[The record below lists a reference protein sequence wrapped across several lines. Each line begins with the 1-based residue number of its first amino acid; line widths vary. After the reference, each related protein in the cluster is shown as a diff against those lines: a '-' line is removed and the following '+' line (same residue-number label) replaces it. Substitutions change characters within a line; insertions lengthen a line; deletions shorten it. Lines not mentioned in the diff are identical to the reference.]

1 MEVKKFLLLF
11 PLFFLALGM
20 VFAQADDSGQ
30 GDEAPAV
37 SAGHTEEPAGDGSAF
52 RLSGTEGGSLF
63 MQRLTWEEARY
74 AVRYQVILE
83 RKRETTG
90 VFAEVLRRNLDAAET
105 YIDISVPAGDY
116 RFKVY
121 SFNILGL
128 LDSQSDWEHFTVLQ
142 ALNPAIL
149 GFAPAAFYFDRLTPR
164 VIVLT
169 GENIL
174 PESEIYLESKT
185 QANESGT
192 PLIIKP
198 RDILR
203 NELGENAR
211 LFFEEEDLVAGKY
224 EIIVINPGGLDTR
237 SGIFTIAVA
246 KPFDINVSL
255 AYSPYFTLFGQ
266 RDFFLDRAFIPLGFS
281 LRSSFIPLKM
291 NIGNLGPEVSISYAR
306 LRSEKDGFKTSAH
319 MIAVNFDAM
328 FQYWITRKI
337 LSVNGRAGLGF
348 AGIFNYVFTF
358 STGQTWDPINT
369 AAFSFN
375 LGASV
380 QWMFRKQFFVEGGL
394 DYIHVAHREIPM
406 GLLRLGFF
414 GGYQF

>member
-1 MEVKKFLLLF
+1 MAFRRGIIFLS
-11 PLFFLALGM
+11 LFFLILGI
-20 VFAQADDSGQ
+20 VFSQELTDEDSRDEPVESEDKS
-30 GDEAPAV
+30 GDEA
-37 SAGHTEEPAGDGSAF
+37 SF
-52 RLSGTEGGSLF
+52 RLSGTESGMLF

-90 VFAEVLRRNLDAAET
+90 VYTEVLRRNMDADDT
-105 YIDISVPAGDY
+105 FIDISVPAGEY
-116 RFKVY
+116 RFMVY

-128 LDSQSDWEHFTVLQ
+128 LDSQSDWEYFTVLQ
-142 ALNPAIL
+142 ALSPTIL
-149 GFAPAAFYFDRLTPR
+149 AFSPAAFYFDRLTPR
-164 VIVLT
+164 IIVLT

-174 PESEIYLESKT
+174 PDSEIFLESKT
-185 QANESGT
+185 QFYESGD

-198 RDILR
+198 SDILS

-211 LFFEEEDLVAGKY
+211 LFFDEEDLIEGKY
-224 EIIVINPGGLDTR
+224 DIVAINPGGLDTR
-237 SGIFTIAVA
+237 LGTFTIAVA
-246 KPFDINVSL
+246 KPFDINVAG
-255 AYSPYFTLFGQ
+255 AYSPYFTLYGQ
-266 RDFFLDRAFIPLGFS
+266 KDYFLDRVFIPLGFS
-281 LRSSFIPLKM
+281 LRSSFIPLKLD
-291 NIGNLGPEVSISYAR
+291 IGNFGPEISVSYAR
-306 LRSEKDGFKTSAH
+306 LKSEKNGYTTGAH
-319 MIAVNFDAM
+319 LIAVHFDAM

-348 AGIFNYVFTF
+348 ASIFHYIFTF
-358 STGQTWDPINT
+358 NTGETWDPIST

-380 QWMFRKQFFVEGGL
+380 QWMLHKQFFVEGGL

-406 GLLRLGFF
+406 ALLRLGFF